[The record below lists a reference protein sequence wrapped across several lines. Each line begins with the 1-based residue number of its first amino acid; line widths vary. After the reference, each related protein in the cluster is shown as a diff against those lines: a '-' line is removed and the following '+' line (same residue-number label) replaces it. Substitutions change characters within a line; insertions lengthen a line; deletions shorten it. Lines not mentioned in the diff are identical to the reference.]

1 MIYLLS
7 QRDLELSTLPQK
19 LNMGSY
25 TWNQT
30 KKIWCTST
38 RFCKEGISIH
48 EALKGHICSGWHLL
62 VKLCNPPKLR
72 KEVIYIRE
80 AVKGHVCWGWHLLV
94 TVVTVKLCTPTKRAS
109 RLVSLSKAMSAG
121 DDKSCLEKQRYNL
134 LSPLSTTNVGSKI
147 AKSFFFSLYKWK
159 IPGWKIRLIQACVH
173 LDQCLYPV
181 KATAFDPDKATA
193 VTGQSGRLKV
203 NLFVQ
208 LPFIKTWN

>member
-62 VKLCNPPKLR
+62 VKLCNPPK
-72 KEVIYIRE
+72 
-80 AVKGHVCWGWHLLV
+80 
-94 TVVTVKLCTPTKRAS
+94 RAS
-109 RLVSLSKAMSAG
+109 RLSKAMPAG

-147 AKSFFFSLYKWK
+147 AKSFFSGCTSEKFLDEKSGWYKLVCIWINASILLK
-159 IPGWKIRLIQACVH
+159 QQHLI
-173 LDQCLYPV
+173 L
-181 KATAFDPDKATA
+181 
-193 VTGQSGRLKV
+193 
-203 NLFVQ
+203 
-208 LPFIKTWN
+208 IKRQQ

>member
-62 VKLCNPPKLR
+62 VKLCNPPKLH

-80 AVKGHVCWGWHLLV
+80 ALKGHVCWGWHLL
-94 TVVTVKLCTPTKRAS
+94 VKLCTPTKRAS

-121 DDKSCLEKQRYNL
+121 DDKSCLEKQRYNSFATL
-134 LSPLSTTNVGSKI
+134 NYKCRFKQL
-147 AKSFFFSLYKWK
+147 AKAFF
-159 IPGWKIRLIQACVH
+159 Q
-173 LDQCLYPV
+173 
-181 KATAFDPDKATA
+181 
-193 VTGQSGRLKV
+193 
-203 NLFVQ
+203 FVQ
-208 LPFIKTWN
+208 LKISGMKNPVDSSLCAFGSMPLSC

>member
-1 MIYLLS
+1 MSHFLFHRVAQNWICCLSAEVMIYLLS

-48 EALKGHICSGWHLL
+48 EALKGHICSGWQLL

-80 AVKGHVCWGWHLLV
+80 ALKGHVCWGWHLLV

-147 AKSFFFSLYKWK
+147 AKSFFSVRTSKNSCDEKSGWYKLVCIWINASILLK
-159 IPGWKIRLIQACVH
+159 QQHLI
-173 LDQCLYPV
+173 L
-181 KATAFDPDKATA
+181 
-193 VTGQSGRLKV
+193 
-203 NLFVQ
+203 
-208 LPFIKTWN
+208 IKRQQ

>member
-1 MIYLLS
+1 MLMQLLVWWDINEENQICPISSFTGWTQNWICCLSAEVMIYLLS

-80 AVKGHVCWGWHLLV
+80 ALKGHVCWGWHLLV
-94 TVVTVKLCTPTKRAS
+94 KLCTPTKRAS
-109 RLVSLSKAMSAG
+109 LDLWASQRPCLLVMTNLVWKSK
-121 DDKSCLEKQRYNL
+121 N
-134 LSPLSTTNVGSKI
+134 TI
-147 AKSFFFSLYKWK
+147 FFRHF
-159 IPGWKIRLIQACVH
+159 
-173 LDQCLYPV
+173 
-181 KATAFDPDKATA
+181 
-193 VTGQSGRLKV
+193 
-203 NLFVQ
+203 Q
-208 LPFIKTWN
+208 LQV